1 SGDRLWLLDVVAPN
15 RQAATAVLAN
25 FRQVAEGGNV
35 ALHPVVSAVVDPEV
49 LKKLMVKGD
58 GPAAEADQ

>member
-1 SGDRLWLLDVVAPN
+1 DRLWLLDVVAPN

-25 FRQVAEGGNV
+25 FKQVAAKNADGGNV

-49 LKKLMVKGD
+49 LAKLAVKNEGYV
-58 GPAAEADQ
+58 

>member
-1 SGDRLWLLDVVAPN
+1 LWLLDVVAPN

-25 FRQVAEGGNV
+25 FRQIAEGGNV

-58 GPAAEADQ
+58 A